1 MYKTSVRETATSTG
15 RLGKLVQRNHC
26 LETLGAALM
35 LRNTWP
41 ALPGLGVHCLDAPE
55 ILLEILGHVFDEA
68 DPPLLARLVARS
80 ALLVL

>member
-1 MYKTSVRETATSTG
+1 
-15 RLGKLVQRNHC
+15 
-26 LETLGAALM
+26 M